1 MQFLACKGMESSKG
15 IGAAIVE
22 NPFANN
28 AQRQF
33 RQVMVS
39 VSGDQRQTPIRL
51 RVAVGFSPCVAGT
64 AK

>member
-15 IGAAIVE
+15 IGAIVE

-51 RVAVGFSPCVAGT
+51 RVAVGFSPCAAGT